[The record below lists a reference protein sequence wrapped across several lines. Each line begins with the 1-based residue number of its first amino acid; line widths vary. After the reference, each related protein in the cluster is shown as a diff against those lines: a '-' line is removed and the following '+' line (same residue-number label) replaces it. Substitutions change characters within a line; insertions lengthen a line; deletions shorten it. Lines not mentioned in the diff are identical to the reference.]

1 MENQEKIIGRTI
13 GAATGV
19 MMSFF
24 LSLYGTISSGH
35 FTIVGFL
42 VSFLCSSI
50 ISIIIGMFVPMKKIY
65 DAAVAKAKLTPG
77 SIGAR
82 CIEALIGDC
91 IFTPIMTTLMVF
103 MAYKRAAKFSPEHI
117 SFAPLWIR
125 QLIACIIIGFVLLLI
140 FGPLIQKVVIKNFVE
155 KKEEFEEK

>member
-1 MENQEKIIGRTI
+1 MEDQKIIGRII
-13 GAATGV
+13 GGATGI

-42 VSFLCSSI
+42 VSFLFSSVV
-50 ISIIIGMFVPMKKIY
+50 SIIIGIFVPMKKIN
-65 DAAVAKAKLTPG
+65 DTAVTKANLTPG

-82 CIEALIGDC
+82 CLESFIGDC

-103 MAYKRAAKFSPEHI
+103 MAYKRAAKFSPEPIH
-117 SFAPLWIR
+117 FAPLLVR
-125 QLIACIIIGFVLLLI
+125 QLIACFIIGFVLLLI
-140 FGPLIQKVVIKNFVE
+140 FSPLIQKVVIKTYMEGEEGIDE
-155 KKEEFEEK
+155 K